1 MEKINKEFMN
11 EVCGSYSVFDIFE
24 KDDKYFVKL
33 NNKKLIDKAKKIYK
47 NMNTS
52 LLEGE
57 ELDTSFDVDSLRD
70 QIIKYFQKIERFG
83 IRVLQKR

>member
-1 MEKINKEFMN
+1 MEKIDKEFMN

-52 LLEGE
+52 LLDGE
-57 ELDTSFDVDSLRD
+57 ELNTRFGIDALRD
-70 QIIKYFQKIERFG
+70 QIIKYFHKIEKFG

>member
-1 MEKINKEFMN
+1 MEKIDKEFMN

-33 NNKKLIDKAKKIYK
+33 NNQNLVDKAKKIYK